1 MARLRLRTQ
10 LFVASLVIICALL
23 GSLLVVVHYLVRSE
37 IAEGVRQRADAS
49 LHAFE
54 SVQRERE
61 LELSRTAA
69 MLAELPTLKAVLAT
83 QHALTIQDA
92 SEPFWKLAGSQ
103 LFVLSSPDGH
113 VFGFHMSEAG
123 WDANLAEADLKK
135 SIEQGDGASWC
146 MATIASIGCF
156 CTPYSRAAEVISAK
170 SASSLSAIRLIRW
183 SRRNCRWRRAAKSP

>member
-37 IAEGVRQRADAS
+37 VAEGVRQRADAS

-103 LFVLSSPDGH
+103 LFALSSPDGRFYAFH
-113 VFGFHMSEAG
+113 VTKPG
-123 WDANLAEADLKK
+123 WDRSLAERDLKR
-135 SIEQGDGASWC
+135 SIELGDD
-146 MATIASIGCF
+146 
-156 CTPYSRAAEVISAK
+156 AAWWYGNGQLYRVF
-170 SASSLSAIRLIRW
+170 LR
-183 SRRNCRWRRAAKSP
+183 